1 MEDTMERLMEILK
14 KVLPNVDF
22 TTDADLVDDGIIDSL
37 DVVAIISELTAE
49 YDIEIDS
56 DDIEPENFNSPQAI
70 LELVERLMEE

>member
-1 MEDTMERLMEILK
+1 MERLMEILK

>member
-1 MEDTMERLMEILK
+1 MERLMEILK

-49 YDIEIDS
+49 YDIEITS
-56 DDIEPENFNSPQAI
+56 DDIEPDNFNSVQAM
-70 LELVERLMEE
+70 LEMIERLEEE